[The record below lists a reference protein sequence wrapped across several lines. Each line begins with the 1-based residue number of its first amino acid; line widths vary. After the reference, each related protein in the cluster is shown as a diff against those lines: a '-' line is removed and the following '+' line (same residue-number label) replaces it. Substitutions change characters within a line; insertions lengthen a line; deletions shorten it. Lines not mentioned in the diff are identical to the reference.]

1 MGHESIKVGPAV
13 SPLKKERKKMEWIRK
28 LKSASN
34 KGSQF
39 GFVTPVS
46 MCAPRSGYIP
56 GQYVKCILFVQRA

>member
-1 MGHESIKVGPAV
+1 MGHESIEVGPAV